1 MTTSDGFVRS
11 TVSSTV
17 ISFVMLAI
25 GTRALGVAR
34 GQHLAGR
41 AVLDDER
48 AARHLRR
55 SCEHGSREHEGRGGE
70 EKALQAGGS
79 LLAVDHLTRTR
90 WPTVRFVGSIPGLSA
105 SSCSTVVSYLIAT
118 SLSVSPE
125 RRR

>member
-1 MTTSDGFVRS
+1 MTTSEGFVRS

-25 GTRALGVAR
+25 GTALAASLR

-41 AVLDDER
+41 AVLDDVR

-55 SCEHGSREHEGRGGE
+55 SREHGSREHEGRGGK

-79 LLAVDHLTRTR
+79 L
-90 WPTVRFVGSIPGLSA
+90 F
-105 SSCSTVVSYLIAT
+105 
-118 SLSVSPE
+118 
-125 RRR
+125 